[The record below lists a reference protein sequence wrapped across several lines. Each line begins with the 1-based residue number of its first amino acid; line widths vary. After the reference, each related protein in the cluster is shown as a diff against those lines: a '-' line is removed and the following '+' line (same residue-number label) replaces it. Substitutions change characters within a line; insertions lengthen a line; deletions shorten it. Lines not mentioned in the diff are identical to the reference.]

1 MRSIAAAALGFA
13 LAAGSSFAQN
23 TFTVTGTQIPQSLL
37 QQNYG
42 TVPKGVTAYDLN
54 ICNSSA
60 AKQTV
65 ISSEVY
71 QTLAAANV
79 TIQPIGR
86 QIMLAA
92 ILRNQSHSPSS
103 LLKMSLSSATAV
115 LSVLSSSKYHIPS
128 GWITGAALASIS
140 GQQVLSNLSPILSAD
155 QLEKFETQSLEP
167 ALALDAGSCAER
179 TVFALS
185 ATAKTKSQS
194 LTFHVR

>member
-1 MRSIAAAALGFA
+1 MRSIVIAALGFA
-13 LAAGSSFAQN
+13 LAAGSSFAQS

-42 TVPKGVTAYDLN
+42 SVPKGVTAYDLN
-54 ICNSSA
+54 ICNTSA
-60 AKQTV
+60 AKQTLV
-65 ISSEVY
+65 SSEIY
-71 QTLAAANV
+71 QALSTANG

-92 ILRNQSHSPSS
+92 ILRNQNHSPSS
-103 LLKMSLSSATAV
+103 ILKMSLTSATAV

-140 GQQVLSNLSPILSAD
+140 GQQVLSDLSPILSAD
-155 QLEKFETQSLEP
+155 QLDKFESQSLEA
-167 ALALDAGSCAER
+167 ALSLDAGSCAER

-185 ATAKTKSQS
+185 VTAKTKTQE